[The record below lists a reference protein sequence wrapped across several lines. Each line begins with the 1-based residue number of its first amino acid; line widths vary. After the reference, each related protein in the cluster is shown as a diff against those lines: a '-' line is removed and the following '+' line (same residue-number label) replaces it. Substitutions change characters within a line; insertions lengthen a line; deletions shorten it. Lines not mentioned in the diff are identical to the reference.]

1 MKKYLEL
8 VQYVL
13 DNGEKKKN
21 RTGIDTLSVFGYQSI
36 YNLQNGFPLLT
47 TKHVNFDAVKAEL
60 LWFIKGSTNIN
71 DLKAIYPTKIWDD
84 WANEDGDLG
93 PIYGRQWRC
102 WEYNK
107 IIKKFPIENL
117 YENKLKNVHLGIF
130 ETASVDQ
137 LSRAINDIK
146 FNPDSRRIIVSAWN
160 VSQLED
166 MKMYPCHAFFH
177 FNISNGFIDLQLY
190 QRSADIALGVPFNIA
205 SYSLLLMMIAKECSL
220 TPRNFI
226 HTLGDAHIY
235 VNHIEGLQE
244 QLKRNDYV
252 LPGVIILDK
261 PFYDI
266 TFDDIML
273 VDYNHH
279 PKIYFP
285 IAV

>member
-47 TKHVNFDAVKAEL
+47 TKQVNFDAIKAEL

-84 WANEDGDLG
+84 WADKDGELG
-93 PIYGRQWRC
+93 PIYGKQWRC
-102 WEYNK
+102 WQYNK
-107 IIKKFPIENL
+107 IIKKFPLEVVDEN
-117 YENKLKNVHLGIF
+117 NANVYSGVF
-130 ETASVDQ
+130 EIVAIDQ
-137 LSRAINDIK
+137 LTRAINDIK

-160 VSQLED
+160 VAQLED
-166 MKMYPCHAFFH
+166 MKMYPCHSFIH
-177 FNISNGFIDLQLY
+177 FNVSNGFIDLQLY

-205 SYSLLLMMIAKECSL
+205 SYSLLLMMIAKECIL

-252 LPGVIILDK
+252 LPGVIIQDK

-273 VDYNHH
+273 VDYHYH
-279 PKIYFP
+279 PKIHFP